1 MEHKQDLVIIG
12 AGMVGAALA
21 CAMAP
26 SGLKITLVDTRPP
39 PQISDT
45 EFDLRVSAIT
55 RASQNIFSALDAWTF
70 MEKKRVS
77 PFCEM
82 RVWDSQGNGQIHF
95 DVAEIGE
102 DILGWIVENSII
114 QNGLLDRL
122 THFENVEFIY
132 PERIS
137 GFVVYDDV
145 VSVELAS
152 GKQLQSRLLI
162 GADGADS
169 AVRKLAGI
177 TTRGWSYDQ
186 QGLVCTVRTSGH
198 HNETAQ
204 QVFLPTGPLAFLPIG
219 DHTCSIVWSLSGD
232 SAERLSSLEDED
244 FLKELQSAFGY
255 SLGTML
261 EVGPRA
267 VFPLRLQHST
277 KYVQPR
283 VALIGDA
290 AHAIHPLAGQG
301 VNLGLADAASLA
313 DVLLDAVDQSRDIG
327 ALPILR
333 KFERWRKGDNL
344 TMMATMDGF
353 KRLFGSQLPP
363 VTGLRNLG
371 LTLTNN
377 LVPVKNRIMRRA
389 MGLEGDLARLARPR
403 F

>member
-1 MEHKQDLVIIG
+1 MEHKQDIVIIG

-21 CAMAP
+21 CAVAP

-55 RASQNIFSALDAWTF
+55 RASQNIFSVLDAWDF
-70 MEKKRVS
+70 MEQKRVS
-77 PFCEM
+77 PFYEM
-82 RVWDSQGNGQIHF
+82 RVWDSQGNGHIHF
-95 DVAEIGE
+95 NVAEIGE
-102 DILGWIVENSII
+102 DTLGWIVENSII
-114 QNGLLDRL
+114 QNALLDRVS
-122 THFENVEFIY
+122 HFENVELIY
-132 PERIS
+132 PERITD
-137 GFVVYDDV
+137 FVVNDDV
-145 VSVELAS
+145 VSIELAS
-152 GKQLQSRLLI
+152 GKKLQSNLLI

-169 AVRKLAGI
+169 TVRKLAGI
-177 TTRGWSYDQ
+177 STRGWSYDQ

-198 HNETAQ
+198 HNEMAQ

-232 SAERLSSLEDED
+232 SAERLSSLDDEE
-244 FLKELQSAFGY
+244 FLKELQSAFGD

-267 VFPLRLQHST
+267 VFPLRLQHSME
-277 KYVQPR
+277 YVQPR
-283 VALIGDA
+283 VALVGDA

-313 DVLLDAVDQSRDIG
+313 DVLLDALDQKRDIG
-327 ALPILR
+327 AIQVLR

-353 KRLFGSQLPP
+353 KRLFGSQLAP
-363 VTGLRNLG
+363 VTDLRNLG
-371 LTLTNN
+371 LSLANN
-377 LVPVKNRIMRRA
+377 LTPLKNMIMRRA
-389 MGLEGDLARLARPR
+389 MGLEGDLAKLARPR
-403 F
+403 Y

>member
-1 MEHKQDLVIIG
+1 MEHKQDMVIIG

-21 CAMAP
+21 CALAP
-26 SGLKITLVDTRPP
+26 TGLKITIVDTRPP
-39 PQISDT
+39 PQISDN

-55 RASQNIFSALDAWTF
+55 RASQNIFSALDAWDY
-70 MEKKRVS
+70 MQQKRVS
-77 PFCEM
+77 PFREM

-102 DILGWIVENSII
+102 DNLGWIVENSII
-114 QNGLLDRL
+114 QNALVDRL
-122 THFENVEFIY
+122 TQFNNVKLVY
-132 PERIS
+132 PDRIS
-137 GFVVYDDV
+137 DFNVNDDAV
-145 VSVELAS
+145 TIELAS
-152 GKQLQSRLLI
+152 GKQLQSRLLV

-169 AVRKLAGI
+169 TVRKLSGI

-198 HNETAQ
+198 HNEMAQ

-232 SAERLSSLEDED
+232 SAEQMSSLDDEA
-244 FLKELQSAFGY
+244 FLKALQSAFGY

-277 KYVQPR
+277 EYVHSR
-283 VALIGDA
+283 IALIGDA

-313 DVLLDAVDQSRDIG
+313 DVIQDALEQKRDIG
-327 ALPILR
+327 ALQVLR
-333 KFERWRKGDNL
+333 KYERWRKGDNL
-344 TMMATMDGF
+344 TMMAAMDGF
-353 KRLFGSQLPP
+353 KRLFGSQLFP

-377 LVPVKNRIMRRA
+377 LAPLKNIIMRQA
-389 MGLEGDLARLARPR
+389 MGLEGDLARLAKPR

>member
-1 MEHKQDLVIIG
+1 MEHKQDMVIIG

-21 CAMAP
+21 CALAP
-26 SGLKITLVDTRPP
+26 TGLKITIVDTRPP
-39 PQISDT
+39 PQISDN

-55 RASQNIFSALDAWTF
+55 RASQNIFSALDVWDY
-70 MEKKRVS
+70 MQQKRVS
-77 PFCEM
+77 PFREM
-82 RVWDSQGNGQIHF
+82 RVWDSQGNGHIHF

-102 DILGWIVENSII
+102 DNLGWIVENSII
-114 QNGLLDRL
+114 QNALVDRL
-122 THFENVEFIY
+122 TQFNNVKLVY
-132 PERIS
+132 PDRIS
-137 GFVVYDDV
+137 DFNVNDDAV
-145 VSVELAS
+145 TIELAS
-152 GKQLQSRLLI
+152 GKQLQSRLLV

-169 AVRKLAGI
+169 TVRKLSGI

-198 HNETAQ
+198 HNEMAQ

-232 SAERLSSLEDED
+232 SAEQMSSLDDEA
-244 FLKELQSAFGY
+244 FLKALQSAFGY

-277 KYVQPR
+277 EYVHSR
-283 VALIGDA
+283 IALIGDA

-313 DVLLDAVDQSRDIG
+313 DVIQDALEQKRDIG
-327 ALPILR
+327 ALQVLR
-333 KFERWRKGDNL
+333 KYERWRKGDNL
-344 TMMATMDGF
+344 TMMAAMDGF
-353 KRLFGSQLPP
+353 KRLFGSQLFP

-377 LVPVKNRIMRRA
+377 LAPLKNIIMRQA
-389 MGLEGDLARLARPR
+389 MGLEGDLARLAKPR